1 MKVWTGHRYYDS
13 YYILKYM
20 ANPRTKYWK
29 IIFSPGSQVLFV
41 SFLSFSPLPPFFGGP
56 NINHLLF
63 FPYTYWILISVKY
76 VILLMLVTLEL
87 HGHADFLAGSYF
99 SLLVWL
105 GGGGYLVK
113 ECESSLEFIVWCS
126 RGKWN
131 YRGRPW
137 GEEAIARP
145 ALTPIIF
152 YEGESKHEGGWNQVS
167 ALLNLLL

>member
-1 MKVWTGHRYYDS
+1 M
-13 YYILKYM
+13 ILI
-20 ANPRTKYWK
+20 TYWNIWQILGQNFEK
-29 IIFSPGSQVLFV
+29 LFSAQVLRFFCFFPLLFSP
-41 SFLSFSPLPPFFGGP
+41 PPFFWWTD
-56 NINHLLF
+56 IDRVLF
-63 FPYTYWILISVKY
+63 FPYTYWIPISVKY
-76 VILLMLVTLEL
+76 VILLILVKLEL

-131 YRGRPW
+131 YRGRAM

-145 ALTPIIF
+145 ALTPITF

-167 ALLNLLL
+167 ALLNRLL